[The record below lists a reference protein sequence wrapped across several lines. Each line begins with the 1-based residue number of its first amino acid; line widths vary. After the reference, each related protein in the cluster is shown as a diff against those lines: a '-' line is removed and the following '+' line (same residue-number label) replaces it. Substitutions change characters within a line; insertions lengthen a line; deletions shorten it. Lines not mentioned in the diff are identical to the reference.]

1 MEMPTICSN
10 KAVNIKDTLLH
21 YCQTYNISHTL
32 VNNKIVNH
40 SGVVGASPV
49 SAAPTTSSFST

>member
-10 KAVNIKDTLLH
+10 EAVNIKDTLLH

-32 VNNKIVNH
+32 VN
-40 SGVVGASPV
+40 SLRPSDAYMRR
-49 SAAPTTSSFST
+49 